1 MKLKTSDNTYL
12 NNFASLNRFKKLK
25 DKEIDNKENQRNEQ
39 EDLFRHYAD
48 QPQISDCITSSK
60 PKAPTSLILGDSI
73 VKNIYRN
80 TITKSVEHQKYVFV
94 KHFSGAKIADMN
106 QKL

>member
-12 NNFASLNRFKKLK
+12 SNFASLNRFKKLK
-25 DKEIDNKENQRNEQ
+25 DKEIDDKENQRNKQ

-48 QPQISDCITSSK
+48 QPQNSDCITSSK
-60 PKAPTSLILGDSI
+60 PKAPTALILGDSI

-80 TITKSVEHQKYVFV
+80 TITKPV
-94 KHFSGAKIADMN
+94 
-106 QKL
+106 